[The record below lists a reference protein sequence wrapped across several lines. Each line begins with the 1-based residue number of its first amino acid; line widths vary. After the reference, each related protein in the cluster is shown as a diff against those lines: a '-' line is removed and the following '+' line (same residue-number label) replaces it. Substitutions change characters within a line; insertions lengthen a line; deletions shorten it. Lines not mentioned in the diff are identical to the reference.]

1 LWIGIEHITISKMS
15 SSPLKIFHIMTAESH
30 GGAETYAADAILGL
44 TAHKNVQQTAFI
56 SKNALCHADLNAA
69 GVKIYDRWSGFRFK
83 PWMRW
88 HLKKAIRAEQ
98 PDIIHCWMRRAAEL
112 VPAELKIP
120 VIGWLGGY
128 YTIAKF
134 KHCSDFIGV
143 TFDIAR
149 HIKESGIAADHAYTV
164 HTFSSV
170 ETDHAAVD
178 RAALKTLAD
187 APVLLALSRLH
198 AKKGLDTLLHALVT
212 LPDCYAW
219 LAGDGPLENELKTL
233 AATLGVSDRVRFLG
247 WRTDRGALLNAANIC
262 VLPSRYEP
270 FGTVMVEAWAAG
282 VPLIAAAVAGPAAY
296 ITHEENGL
304 LVAPDDAEALSAA
317 IRRVLED
324 GALRDTLITKGQETY
339 VQRFTREGSTNEL
352 LSVYQ
357 RVLRGA

>member
-1 LWIGIEHITISKMS
+1 MS
-15 SSPLKIFHIMTAESH
+15 PPPLKIFHIMTAESH

-44 TAHKNVQQTAFI
+44 AAHKNLQQTAFI
-56 SKNALCHADLNAA
+56 SKNALCHADLSAA
-69 GVKIYDRWSGFRFK
+69 GVKIYDQWSSVRFK

-112 VPAELKIP
+112 VPRGSKVP

-128 YTIAKF
+128 YKIAKF
-134 KHCSDFIGV
+134 KHCTDFIGV

-149 HIKESGIAADHAYTV
+149 HIRDSGIAADHAYTV

-170 ETDHAAVD
+170 ETTHAPVD
-178 RAALKTLAD
+178 RGALQTPTD
-187 APVLLALSRLH
+187 APVILALSRLH
-198 AKKGLDTLLHALVT
+198 AKKGLDTLLHALVN
-212 LPDCYAW
+212 LPECYAW

-233 AATLGVSDRVRFLG
+233 ATTLGVSERVRFLG
-247 WRTDRGALLNAANIC
+247 WRKDRGALLNAADVC

-270 FGTVMVEAWAAG
+270 FGTVMVEAWAAS
-282 VPLIAAAVAGPAAY
+282 VPLVAAAAAGPAAY
-296 ITHEENGL
+296 ITNEENGF

-324 GALRDTLITKGQETY
+324 TPLRERLIHNGKETY
-339 VQRFTREGSTNEL
+339 LQKFTREGSTKEL
-352 LSVYQ
+352 LDVYQ
-357 RVLRGA
+357 RILSGF